1 MSITSILFLKM
12 KRSILASFA
21 VLAIVSLFSSFAT
34 ATVFTG
40 RDTGPISDPGS
51 GTPPNCTS
59 APRDVNFDVTGM
71 RAPIAGASVDF
82 TMYPEHT
89 WIGDLQVTLIAPDLT
104 TFTIFSR
111 VGQQDGLG
119 DNGDSS
125 RLSGTYTFTDTATN
139 NMWTAAAAGGGSYL
153 IPEGSYRTQY
163 PGPFGNDGVG
173 PEETSLNTAFT
184 NVANPNGVWTL
195 RFQDCAQADTGSVVA
210 ANLTLLSPTAADA
223 TLIGRVVTASGSG
236 IRGAKVTISG
246 GNLLVRNTVTT
257 NTFGVFRFSVAA
269 GQMYF
274 INARAPRNSF
284 EVPTRSVYLD
294 GDLTGFDFV
303 AAE

>member
-1 MSITSILFLKM
+1 MSIKPILSLM
-12 KRSILASFA
+12 KKYIHASFA
-21 VLAIVSLFSSFAT
+21 VLAIVSLFSAMAT

-59 APRDVNFDVTGM
+59 APRDINFDVTGM

-89 WIGDLQVTLIAPDLT
+89 WIGDLQVFLIAPDLT

-111 VGQQDGLG
+111 VGQQQESG

-125 RLSGTYTFTDTATN
+125 RLSGTYTFSDTATN
-139 NMWTAAAAGGGSYL
+139 NIWTAASAGGGSYL
-153 IPEGSYRTQY
+153 IPEGTYRTQY
-163 PGPFGNDGVG
+163 AGPFGNDGVG

-195 RFQDCAQADTGSVVA
+195 RFMDCAQADTGSVVA

-223 TLIGRVVTASGSG
+223 TLLGRV
-236 IRGAKVTISG
+236 
-246 GNLLVRNTVTT
+246 
-257 NTFGVFRFSVAA
+257 
-269 GQMYF
+269 
-274 INARAPRNSF
+274 
-284 EVPTRSVYLD
+284 RS
-294 GDLTGFDFV
+294 
-303 AAE
+303 EE